1 MKKKKGAILTLA
13 LAGAITLG
21 GAGALYAG
29 MSKNMEEKQVAQVER
44 KQEVSQETIQEEVAQ
59 EEVAQE
65 ETTQETG
72 ASQTWQEAD
81 SIYLPE
87 GAEIVAS
94 GDYGYEITWDD
105 CNISYKLFSKETQE
119 DLGLGKLKPI
129 IEDAITKYAGQDLG
143 ACNMEIFL
151 EDPAANELGSENEN
165 VDVDLN
171 IDMDAVESTIDE
183 NGNVTAVIISDD
195 GNECIE
201 YVCVE
206 YADDTA
212 DSMPEEVREMY
223 TLDSK
228 CYQVHIRTDNQR
240 YDIWVDS
247 VTGLVTVFNYED
259 ENLGTFTNGWDIEDS
274 SEECK
279 LSDAEQKEYDTIIEA
294 FVTDE
299 LKLGNVEKFYSQDAY
314 VNYIGNNQRA
324 YYTVVCKTNDGAIVE
339 ITFDIG
345 EKAVTSFRTS
355 AQYLSK

>member
-1 MKKKKGAILTLA
+1 MKKKGTIITLA
-13 LAGAITLG
+13 LAGVITLG

-59 EEVAQE
+59 K

-72 ASQTWQEAD
+72 VNQTWQEAD

-94 GDYGYEITWDD
+94 GDYGYEITWDN
-105 CNISYKLFSKETQE
+105 CNISYKLFSNETKE

-129 IEDAITKYAGQDLG
+129 VEAAITKYAGQDLG

-151 EDPAANELGSENEN
+151 EDPNAYEFGSETE
-165 VDVDLN
+165 N
-171 IDMDAVESTIDE
+171 IDA
-183 NGNVTAVIISDD
+183 AVIGSDIDQD
-195 GNECIE
+195 GVAIIDVEGE
-201 YVCVE
+201 EVVVE
-206 YADDTA
+206 YAIDDG

-247 VTGLVTVFNYED
+247 VTGLLTVFNYEN

-345 EKAVTSFRTS
+345 EKTVTSFRTS
-355 AQYLSK
+355 SQYLSK

>member
-1 MKKKKGAILTLA
+1 MKKKGTIITLA
-13 LAGAITLG
+13 LAGVITLG

-44 KQEVSQETIQEEVAQ
+44 KQEVSQKESQEVVQ
-59 EEVAQE
+59 EAEKAE
-65 ETTQETG
+65 E
-72 ASQTWQEAD
+72 AKKADANQTWQEAD

-119 DLGLGKLKPI
+119 DIGLGKLKPI
-129 IEDAITKYAGQDLG
+129 IEDAITKYTGQDLG

-151 EDPAANELGSENEN
+151 EDPAAYELGSENA
-165 VDVDLN
+165 DVDLN
-171 IDMDAVESTIDE
+171 IDMDVVESTIDE

-201 YVCVE
+201 YVHVE

-247 VTGLVTVFNYED
+247 VTGLVTVFNYEN

-345 EKAVTSFRTS
+345 ENAVTSFRTS

>member
-1 MKKKKGAILTLA
+1 MKKKGTIITLA
-13 LAGAITLG
+13 LAGVITLG

-44 KQEVSQETIQEEVAQ
+44 KQEVSQETIQ

-151 EDPAANELGSENEN
+151 EDPAAYELGSENEN

-183 NGNVTAVIISDD
+183 NGTAVMISDA

-201 YVCVE
+201 YAYV
-206 YADDTA
+206 DDA
-212 DSMPEEVREMY
+212 AESMPEEVREMY

-228 CYQVHIRTDNQR
+228 CYQVHITTDNQR

-259 ENLGTFTNGWDIEDS
+259 ENLGTFTNGWDIADS
-274 SEECK
+274 SKECK

-314 VNYIGNNQRA
+314 VNYTGNNQRA

>member
-1 MKKKKGAILTLA
+1 MKKKGTIITLA
-13 LAGAITLG
+13 LAGVITLG

-59 EEVAQE
+59 EE
-65 ETTQETG
+65 TTEETG

-143 ACNMEIFL
+143 AYNMEIFL
-151 EDPAANELGSENEN
+151 EDPAAYELGSENA
-165 VDVDLN
+165 DVDLN